1 MLHIYIY
8 IIYIYIYFVTL
19 FVQLQIAFA
28 SLQSAFSLQ
37 LMKFRNFIDDTK
49 KALVYVLYE

>member
-8 IIYIYIYFVTL
+8 FIYIYIYFVTL